1 MKRLPPSPFGVE
13 LMNRLT
19 TTLESHPLCRKLVVF
34 LLKNK
39 GAMDNATGVA
49 FSWLHCDKAAAQD
62 ALDRMASFGVIT
74 TRTLTRGTL
83 YGFTR
88 SPEIRAWLKAT
99 VKGQDGNTRGSVRP
113 VNGEDA
119 GVPGDQR
126 EEHRLW
132 AGDEQPTVHIDTA
145 LPAQCDRRGK
155 GRR

>member
-1 MKRLPPSPFGVE
+1 
-13 LMNRLT
+13 MNRLT
-19 TTLESHPLCRKLVVF
+19 ATLESHPLCRKLVVF

-49 FSWLHCDKAAAQD
+49 FSWLQCDKAAAQD

-83 YGFTR
+83 YGFTQ

-99 VKGQDGNTRGSVRP
+99 VKGQDGNTRVSARP
-113 VNGEDA
+113 LNGEVADA
-119 GVPGDQR
+119 LEDQD
-126 EEHRLW
+126 EEQRLW
-132 AGDEQPTVHIDTA
+132 AGDEQPAVHIDTA
-145 LPAQCDRRGK
+145 LPAQRDRRGR